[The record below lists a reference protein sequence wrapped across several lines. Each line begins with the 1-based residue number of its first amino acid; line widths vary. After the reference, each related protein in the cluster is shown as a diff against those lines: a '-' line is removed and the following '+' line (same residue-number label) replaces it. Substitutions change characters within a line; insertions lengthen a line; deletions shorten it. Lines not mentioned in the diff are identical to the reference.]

1 MAHNLNILESSS
13 PKVALCDLFCC
24 NWLKASGEED
34 SFKIRTLF
42 SLVSDYLLLKAEL
55 DFYLNKLKSLFTRML
70 SAMFYYNW
78 SSES

>member
-1 MAHNLNILESSS
+1 MAHNLNVIESSS

-24 NWLKASGEED
+24 NVLKASGED

-42 SLVSDYLLLKAEL
+42 SLFSDYLLLKAEL

-70 SAMFYYNW
+70 SAMFYCNW